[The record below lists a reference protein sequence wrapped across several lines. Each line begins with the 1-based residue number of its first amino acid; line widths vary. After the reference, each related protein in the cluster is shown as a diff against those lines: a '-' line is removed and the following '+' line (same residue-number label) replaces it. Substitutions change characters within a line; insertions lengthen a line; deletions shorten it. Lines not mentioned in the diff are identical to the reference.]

1 MFEIKGKYSTAKVF
15 IDNIDEATYSQIQS
29 LVNSKVSEDTKVAI
43 MPDCHAG
50 AGCVIGTTIKLKDKV
65 CPNLVG
71 VDLGCG
77 MSVYELGNID
87 IDLPTLDE
95 FIKKNIPAGHEVNS
109 HFKGTKFMSDLLK
122 DLVVNVDYDHALLS
136 LGSLGGGNHFIEID
150 KDDEDNKYLVIHSGS
165 RHMGLEIA
173 KEYQK
178 LAEKQIDLGKK
189 NEIIKELKAAGRHR
203 DIQEA
208 LSNIPT
214 IQKGLEYL
222 QGKEAENYYHDV
234 AIAQKYASESRK
246 VMLQAIVHFLGISFE
261 EANFW
266 ETIHNYV
273 DIENMILRKGSI
285 SAQRNERVL
294 IPINMRDGSIIAV
307 GKGNPDYNYS
317 APHGAGR
324 LMSRGRAKEEIPMD
338 LYEESME
345 GIYTSCICE
354 STLDESPFAY
364 KDIDTIL
371 QNIADTVEVEKII
384 KPIYNFKA
392 C

>member
-1 MFEIKGKYSTAKVF
+1 MFEIKGKYNTAKIF
-15 IDNIDEATYSQIQS
+15 IDNVDANVLQQVYTIINDAACEGESIRIMA
-29 LVNSKVSEDTKVAI
+29 DTH
-43 MPDCHAG
+43 MG
-50 AGCVIGTTIKLKDKV
+50 AGGPIGYTTTLNHDKV

-208 LSNIPT
+208 LSKIPT
-214 IQKGLEYL
+214 IQKGLEQL
-222 QGKEAENYYHDV
+222 QGKKN
-234 AIAQKYASESRK
+234 QKK
-246 VMLQAIVHFLGISFE
+246 LK
-261 EANFW
+261 N
-266 ETIHNYV
+266 
-273 DIENMILRKGSI
+273 
-285 SAQRNERVL
+285 
-294 IPINMRDGSIIAV
+294 
-307 GKGNPDYNYS
+307 
-317 APHGAGR
+317 
-324 LMSRGRAKEEIPMD
+324 
-338 LYEESME
+338 
-345 GIYTSCICE
+345 
-354 STLDESPFAY
+354 
-364 KDIDTIL
+364 
-371 QNIADTVEVEKII
+371 
-384 KPIYNFKA
+384 
-392 C
+392 